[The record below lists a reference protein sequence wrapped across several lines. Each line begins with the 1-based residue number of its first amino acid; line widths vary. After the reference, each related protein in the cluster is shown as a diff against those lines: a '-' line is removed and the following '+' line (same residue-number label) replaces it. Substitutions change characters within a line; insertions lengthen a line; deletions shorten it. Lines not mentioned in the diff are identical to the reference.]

1 MVKIVTPGSFDSSK
15 LKKILII
22 SIVLIIVLSLLGRFS
37 PLYSVEFGTVGV
49 VSRFGRIE
57 RLASPGLN
65 FRIPLIEKVFFTILR
80 KLFMKQ
86 QNSLKLVSF
95 ITGNPAD
102 LI

>member
-1 MVKIVTPGSFDSSK
+1 MMKIITPGTFNFEK
-15 LKKILII
+15 LKKI
-22 SIVLIIVLSLLGRFS
+22 IIVLLILILVLPFLGRLN

-95 ITGNPAD
+95 ITGNPA
-102 LI
+102 